1 MKRCVRINREILKQW
16 RVERNLT
23 QTNIANDLKMYQP
36 MYSDI
41 ETGVRLATYEEAC
54 RKSELIGSNII
65 LSWKNELLNDALNRI
80 DY

>member
-16 RVERNLT
+16 RIERNLT

-54 RKSELIGSNII
+54 RMSELIGSNII
-65 LSWKNELLNDALNRI
+65 LSWKNKLLNDALNRI